1 MAKVHDKYVVELAEV
16 IKGYGNDPDIN
27 DPFCLSEFYRFYEVP
42 NVCVSAEN
50 FKKMRPLNDY
60 TEEIEPESISEWKK
74 EFREYVDSLD
84 IARDDWKGIIEY
96 IDELPSA
103 EPDTTTHD
111 SIPAKTGKN
120 DGDRTSG
127 DCISRQQ
134 AIDALKEKVFHN
146 LSDEFYGAMQV
157 LDELPSAQPDPCE
170 DAVSRKAVLSMIDTY
185 MNKSVEL
192 HYLPTSDGIKKLIS
206 ILPSAQPDIIRCKDC
221 EYLCNEDGLRGMCW
235 HINGFG
241 TDIKDKY
248 NSFCSWAEG
257 REDG

>member
-50 FKKMRPLNDY
+50 FKKMRPLSDY
-60 TEEIEPESISEWKK
+60 TEEIEPESISKWKK

-84 IARDDWKGIIEY
+84 IARDDWKGIAEY

-111 SIPAKTGKN
+111 SIPAETDKN
-120 DGDRTSG
+120 DGDGTSG
-127 DCISRQQ
+127 DCISRQM

-146 LSDEFYGAMQV
+146 LSDEYYGAMQV
-157 LDELPSAQPDPCE
+157 LDELPSAQPD
-170 DAVSRKAVLSMIDTY
+170 
-185 MNKSVEL
+185 
-192 HYLPTSDGIKKLIS
+192 
-206 ILPSAQPDIIRCKDC
+206 IIRCKDC
-221 EYLCNEDGLRGMCW
+221 KYCEHWYADKGRCFLWHEGGIDVFEEGFCNYAKRRT
-235 HINGFG
+235 NG
-241 TDIKDKY
+241 
-248 NSFCSWAEG
+248 
-257 REDG
+257 